1 MPKAKISKTKTVH
14 TVEPSKLPPPQ
25 RLSQTACR
33 GLLKDLESIVRTQY
47 RKISDAEPRIHGEES
62 QRLGK
67 LRRAAVIVFLRTH
80 KLPRGWHFRDA
91 DTLPERCD
99 LDDVFVAPQSVKDDV
114 VEGVARDRR
123 ICAEA
128 MHTLYLDA
136 ALAKNKLLIYADPG
150 VVVDLDKL
158 RTYDYL
164 AATRQKLGV
173 KELPKAE
180 D

>member
-1 MPKAKISKTKTVH
+1 MAKSKKPIH
-14 TVEPSKLPPPQ
+14 TVKPSKLLPPQ
-25 RLSQTACR
+25 RLSQMACR

-47 RKISDAEPRIHGEES
+47 RKISDATPSSYGEES
-62 QRLGK
+62 KRLAK
-67 LRRAAVIVFLRTH
+67 IRRDTVLVFLRTH

-99 LDDVFVAPQSVKDDV
+99 LDDVFVAPQVVKDDV

-136 ALAKNKLLIYADPG
+136 ALAKNKLLVYADPG
-150 VVVDLDKL
+150 VVADLDKL
-158 RTYDYL
+158 RTHDYM
-164 AATRQKLGV
+164 AATRQKLSV

-180 D
+180 G